1 MQICRPEKTNNSF
14 QLNAPLRSREGTHL
28 EIFNISEI
36 LELMKLYQ
44 HVIELSTYFKYA
56 NLFKIPFSCL
66 TGLSL
71 LSLTVF

>member
-1 MQICRPEKTNNSF
+1 MQISPPENTNISF
-14 QLNAPLRSREGTHL
+14 QLNAPLRRGEETHL

-36 LELMKLYQ
+36 LESMKLYQ

-66 TGLSL
+66 SGLSL